1 MCSSWAFEYDNNS
14 FERLKKKNKKVYKK
28 YIKSKLPLQ
37 KISKP
42 EDFIGIFEL
51 LTSDKGDI
59 LSGSSVTTDFT
70 ESNSFRI

>member
-1 MCSSWAFEYDNNS
+1 MTVILLKD
-14 FERLKKKNKKVYKK
+14 LKKKNKKVYKK

-59 LSGSSVTTDFT
+59 LSGSSVVTDFT